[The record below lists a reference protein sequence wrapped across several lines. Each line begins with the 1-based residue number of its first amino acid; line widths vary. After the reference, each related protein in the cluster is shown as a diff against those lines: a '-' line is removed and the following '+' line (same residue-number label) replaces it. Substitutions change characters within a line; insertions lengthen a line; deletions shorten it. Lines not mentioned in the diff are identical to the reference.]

1 MNGVSWWSGRT
12 GNGLLLSYSERGKV
26 DPLGNCQAAD
36 NLASSSGLT
45 DVKTTSYN
53 HVLQIHVLQS
63 QSQAV
68 LLKVLLSHRVFFR
81 KWVKHPSRHSR
92 EILAVHPWSQVL
104 GWAWTIVRSLTRWV
118 TFQKPLTFLP
128 QTLNTGEKSDVTM
141 AWNFTQVRG
150 IYIWILG
157 SCH

>member
-1 MNGVSWWSGRT
+1 M
-12 GNGLLLSYSERGKV
+12 

-45 DVKTTSYN
+45 DVETTSYN

-81 KWVKHPSRHSR
+81 K
-92 EILAVHPWSQVL
+92 
-104 GWAWTIVRSLTRWV
+104 
-118 TFQKPLTFLP
+118 
-128 QTLNTGEKSDVTM
+128 
-141 AWNFTQVRG
+141 
-150 IYIWILG
+150 
-157 SCH
+157 